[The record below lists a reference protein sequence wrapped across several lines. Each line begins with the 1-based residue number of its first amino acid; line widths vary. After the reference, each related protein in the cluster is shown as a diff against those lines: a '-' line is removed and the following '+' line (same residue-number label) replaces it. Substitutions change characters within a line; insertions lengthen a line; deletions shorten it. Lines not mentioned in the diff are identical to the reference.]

1 MGDGTLGETLLT
13 LRRRRRMNQ
22 HELAEA
28 LGVSIRTVARYET
41 GLVWFMSLG
50 TFIRAIDVL
59 CETDEERDALVAI
72 VRRGPRS

>member
-50 TFIRAIDVL
+50 TFIRVIDVL
-59 CETDEERDALVAI
+59 CATEEERDALVAT

>member
-1 MGDGTLGETLLT
+1 GDGTLGETLLT

-41 GLVWFMSLG
+41 GLVW
-50 TFIRAIDVL
+50 
-59 CETDEERDALVAI
+59 
-72 VRRGPRS
+72 